1 MALILFAIVI
11 AILVSNMKFFSVI
24 TMNAFNGLIQVR
36 LKDGLVQD
44 FQDIGYGLYLFAPE
58 MLSFNLEK
66 IIRPT
71 KRLPVIVSN
80 VEKLPEV
87 LKEIRKVSKWII
99 DQWMEKWYV
108 YPFGFRKKLVVLLTN
123 EKTILL
129 VLNPDSNKR
138 PHTRRL

>member
-108 YPFGFRKKLVVLLTN
+108 YPFGVQEEISSFVNERKD
-123 EKTILL
+123 
-129 VLNPDSNKR
+129 DSIGAQS
-138 PHTRRL
+138 